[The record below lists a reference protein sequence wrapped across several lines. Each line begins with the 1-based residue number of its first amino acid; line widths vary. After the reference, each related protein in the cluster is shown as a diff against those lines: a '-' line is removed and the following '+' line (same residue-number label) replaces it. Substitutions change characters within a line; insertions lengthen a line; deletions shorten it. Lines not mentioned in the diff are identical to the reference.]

1 MRSQLLQE
9 QSEFHMTLLEKGRS
23 VPTEMVCK
31 AERKIVEFRGLKSE
45 IDTELAEIL
54 QRLQGLTQ
62 KIVGNVLS
70 DENPEGLLTQA

>member
-9 QSEFHMTLLEKGRS
+9 QSEFHTTLLEKGRS
-23 VPTEMVCK
+23 VPTEMVCN

-62 KIVGNVLS
+62 KIVGNA
-70 DENPEGLLTQA
+70 LTD